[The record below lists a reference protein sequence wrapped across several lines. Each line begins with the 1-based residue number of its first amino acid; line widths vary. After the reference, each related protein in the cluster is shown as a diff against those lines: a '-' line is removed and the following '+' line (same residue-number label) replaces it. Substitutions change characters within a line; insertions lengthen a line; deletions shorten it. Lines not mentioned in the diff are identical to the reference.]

1 MKTRLT
7 RPNTQTTTTT
17 KTTKHQH
24 HAFRFVLL
32 TAAVV
37 AGCGSS
43 ASSNDADQFV
53 GSWTFDSETITA
65 MCSGL
70 MPPPQDLSGK
80 VLTLDRVSGS
90 EVILNYSDNCKVA
103 FTVSGS
109 TATAKPKQTC
119 QIATGQAGDQNLA
132 VSSWTLTL
140 DSPTAISTEQKGTA
154 LGGLCNISGSGKLS
168 KTDAGGAG

>member
-1 MKTRLT
+1 MKTKT
-7 RPNTQTTTTT
+7 KTKPTT
-17 KTTKHQH
+17 KPTTKPNKDQ
-24 HAFRFVLL
+24 AFRFALL
-32 TAAVV
+32 AVV
-37 AGCGSS
+37 LATGCGSS

-53 GSWTFDSETITA
+53 GSWTFDSETINA

-70 MPPPQDLSGK
+70 TPPPQDLSGK

-90 EVILNYSDNCKVA
+90 EVILNYSANCMVA

-109 TATAKPKQTC
+109 TASAKPKQTC
-119 QIATGQAGDQNLA
+119 VIATGQAGDQDVA

-140 DSPTAISTEQKGTA
+140 DSPTSISTEQKGTA
-154 LGGLCNISGSGKLS
+154 VGGLCNISGSGTLS